1 MSQLAFWPL
10 IDVRACVCV
19 GGCVYW
25 CELWMRWWQD
35 WVGQSA
41 IRCYSALTYVHTRTH
56 TEETCSAF
64 WFSIHLTIRHRTPVS
79 LSHTHHTHTQCV
91 SPNVH
96 KSVTLLHLLWLSHV
110 LFVLSHFLF
119 LFLCWPPVHLPFI
132 TAAGTFQLIPL
143 TVLWV
148 CVCVW
153 VYVVVGSACGPSTLY
168 HGTTTLQ
175 TANPACQVFTFQHHT
190 NGRDRSPPVTSH
202 YHRPCTEVPGRVA
215 RHAT

>member
-1 MSQLAFWPL
+1 MYTHAHTQRKHVLLFGFLSILL
-10 IDVRACVCV
+10 LDTEHLYLC
-19 GGCVYW
+19 
-25 CELWMRWWQD
+25 
-35 WVGQSA
+35 
-41 IRCYSALTYVHTRTH
+41 HTR
-56 TEETCSAF
+56 
-64 WFSIHLTIRHRTPVS
+64 I
-79 LSHTHHTHTQCV
+79 THTQCV